1 MYRLYLFLFKYR
13 VALTFLFLEILCGWL
28 IVQNNLYHR
37 AAFFNSSNA
46 ISARLLSASYEIKGY
61 FALRKTNEDLANE
74 VANLRIKLEQH
85 KYVIDSSSRAT
96 SDSTFLPYQFITAKV
111 VNNSISFFNNY
122 LTINKGEDDGVEPGM
137 GVIGHHGIIGKVKY
151 ASSSFAVVTSILHSD
166 FLVSSKVNG
175 KVNLCSTQWDGVNPN
190 YAKVL
195 YVPRHINL
203 QVGDTVSTS
212 GFNSIFP
219 SDIMIGTISELNL
232 TAEAPFYD
240 VDLKLSSDFS
250 AVAYVQVVI
259 NSMQNEKDSLESTID
274 KY

>member
-13 VALTFLFLEILCGWL
+13 VVLTFLFLEFLCGWL

-61 FALRKTNEDLANE
+61 FGLKQTNEDLAKE
-74 VANLRIKLEQH
+74 LAYLREKLEQK
-85 KYVIDSSSRAT
+85 KYIIDSSARIT
-96 SDSTFLPYQFITAKV
+96 SDTSFVPYKFITAKV
-111 VNNSISFFNNY
+111 VNNSTSFFNNY
-122 LTINKGEDDGVEPGM
+122 LTINKGEDDGIEPGM

-151 ASSSFAVVTSILHSD
+151 VSSGFSVVTSILHSD

-175 KVNLCSTQWDGVNPN
+175 KVNLCSTQWDGLDPG
-190 YAKVL
+190 YAKLL

-203 QVGDTVSTS
+203 QIGDTISTS

-219 SDIMIGTISELNL
+219 SDILIGTISKINL

-240 VDLKLSSDFS
+240 VELKLSSDFS
-250 AVAYVQVVI
+250 TVVYVQVI
-259 NSMQNEKDSLESTID
+259 LSSLRNEKDSIESTIERF
-274 KY
+274 